1 MKIIY
6 SAGFALLT
14 VFLGFHCLF
23 SQSESSAVQ
32 PEIIRMEVYSIPWDV
47 LTNSPLTVEEVI
59 GYTTLMGIKLD
70 IRSKRYFRPIVNSLN
85 QTLKPYEGRTEFP
98 MDARTVVLLV
108 DEHENADTVSFNNF
122 EIFQY
127 NSDYYLLDSMLLENL
142 MNILPQD
149 HVLTMRK
156 LEKYWKD

>member
-1 MKIIY
+1 
-6 SAGFALLT
+6 
-14 VFLGFHCLF
+14 
-23 SQSESSAVQ
+23 
-32 PEIIRMEVYSIPWDV
+32 
-47 LTNSPLTVEEVI
+47 
-59 GYTTLMGIKLD
+59 
-70 IRSKRYFRPIVNSLN
+70 
-85 QTLKPYEGRTEFP
+85 